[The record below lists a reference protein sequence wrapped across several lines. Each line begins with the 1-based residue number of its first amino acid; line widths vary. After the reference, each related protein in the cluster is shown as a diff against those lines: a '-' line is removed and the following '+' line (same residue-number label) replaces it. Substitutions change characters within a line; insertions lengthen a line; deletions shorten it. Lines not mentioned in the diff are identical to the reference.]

1 MMSKRRNQNMV
12 TTQILKVCREGAS
25 KNRIVYQANLNSVL
39 GTHYL
44 DNLMKKGFI
53 EAIPNGSRTTYKTTP
68 KGLDLQE
75 KLGQYQNIMDHLHSD
90 A

>member
-1 MMSKRRNQNMV
+1 MSRRRNTNVV
-12 TTQILKVCREGAS
+12 TTQILKVCKDGAS
-25 KNRIVYQANLNSVL
+25 KTRVIYQANLNSIV

-44 DNLMKKGFI
+44 EELMKNGFI
-53 EAIPNGSRTTYKTTP
+53 EAIPDGARFIYKTTS

-75 KLGQYQNIMDHLHSD
+75 KLGQYQNLMDHLHSR

>member
-1 MMSKRRNQNMV
+1 MV
-12 TTQILKVCREGAS
+12 TTQILKVCKDGAS
-25 KNRIVYQANLNSVL
+25 KTRVIYQANLNSII

-44 DNLMKKGFI
+44 DDLTKNGFI
-53 EAIPNGSRTTYKTTP
+53 EAIPEGSRFIYKTTR

-75 KLGQYQNIMDHLHSD
+75 KIGQYQNIMEHLYSK